1 MRISAYL
8 HTIRGYSIIER
19 TYLLAVSYSFYCLL
33 AKITVK
39 NEAKENEH
47 ETL

>member
-8 HTIRGYSIIER
+8 HTVRGYSIIER
-19 TYLLAVSYSFYCLL
+19 ACLL
-33 AKITVK
+33 ADMRFHGLRAKITEK

-47 ETL
+47 ESL

>member
-8 HTIRGYSIIER
+8 HTIRGYSIISRGHVFIVCGQKLQE
-19 TYLLAVSYSFYCLL
+19 
-33 AKITVK
+33 K

-47 ETL
+47 ENL

>member
-19 TYLLAVSYSFYCLL
+19 ACLL
-33 AKITVK
+33 ADMRFYGMRENYSE

-47 ETL
+47 ESL

>member
-8 HTIRGYSIIER
+8 HTFRGYSIIER
-19 TYLLAVSYSFYCLL
+19 ACLL
-33 AKITVK
+33 ADMRFYRLRAKVTVK

-47 ETL
+47 ESL

>member
-8 HTIRGYSIIER
+8 HTIRGYSIIDR
-19 TYLLAVSYSFYCLL
+19 ACFHCLR
-33 AKITVK
+33 AKVTEK

-47 ETL
+47 ENL